1 MQAKITNPSG
11 FKIAIDGTK
20 VISLKFDEIVS
31 GHVAARAIETGNG
44 VEIGAAEINKKI
56 EQPVEE
62 KPKRGKIRSKL
73 LKGKI

>member
-20 VISLKFDEIVS
+20 VISLKCDEIIS
-31 GHVAARAIETGNG
+31 GHVAQRAIETGNAI
-44 VEIGAAEINKKI
+44 EIGSIELNHKI
-56 EQPVEE
+56 EQPAEE